1 MTPRDMPIL
10 ETLTS
15 PRRRLQR
22 RRPTDNPV
30 LSGNIGLRSSGV
42 ENQTS
47 VTDKTPDRGVNQPV
61 PAVPDRPGSSADDVA
76 RLRMLSRIAEQVGE
90 GVVVSD
96 NDGWFQY
103 VNSTFA
109 AQHAGTVAELTGAHM
124 RSFYRPDELAE
135 HVQPVIAAA
144 MSAGIGRGEVVRLRR
159 DGTEFP
165 ARITLSLLHDESGT
179 LIGRVLCV
187 QDISNQRALE
197 EELRQAALYDP
208 LTRLPN
214 RRLLRDRVEH
224 ALLLRERRP
233 TRVGALFIDLDDF
246 KKINDTLG
254 HEVGDEVLVAVG
266 QRLARIV
273 RSGDTLAR
281 YGGDEYVMLLDELR
295 DRHHA
300 MSIGRRVRAG
310 LAHPITTTAG
320 ELAVSG
326 SIGIHV
332 ASDHDDYHA
341 LLTAAD
347 RAMYDAKRAGA
358 GRIRLTPPETP
369 GDQTTQTAQ
378 GPAPAGEAENTTIV
392 HDEHQGM
399 INPLDQAPKG
409 LRVRSLG

>member
-1 MTPRDMPIL
+1 V
-10 ETLTS
+10 
-15 PRRRLQR
+15 
-22 RRPTDNPV
+22 TDN
-30 LSGNIGLRSSGV
+30 
-42 ENQTS
+42 
-47 VTDKTPDRGVNQPV
+47 
-61 PAVPDRPGSSADDVA
+61 VPDSDGIPPFPAERCTTGSPVADVA

-109 AQHAGTVAELTGAHM
+109 AQHASTVQELTGAHM
-124 RSFYRPDELAE
+124 RSFYRPDELDQ

-144 MSAGIGRGEVVRLRR
+144 MSAGIGRGEVIRLRR

-165 ARITLSLLHDESGT
+165 ARITLSLLRDETGA

-187 QDISNQRALE
+187 QDITDQRALE

-208 LTRLPN
+208 LTHLPN

-224 ALLLRERRP
+224 ALLQRERRA
-233 TRVGALFIDLDDF
+233 TRVGALFVDLDGF
-246 KKINDTLG
+246 KKINDTFG

-266 QRLARIV
+266 NRLAQTV
-273 RSGDTLAR
+273 RRCDTLAR

-300 MSIGRRVRAG
+300 MAIGRRVRAG
-310 LAHPITTTAG
+310 LAHPITTTVG

-326 SIGIHV
+326 SIGIHL
-332 ASDHDDYHA
+332 ASDLDQYDD

-347 RAMYDAKRAGA
+347 RAMYDAKRAGT
-358 GRIRLTPPETP
+358 GRIRLTT
-369 GDQTTQTAQ
+369 
-378 GPAPAGEAENTTIV
+378 
-392 HDEHQGM
+392 
-399 INPLDQAPKG
+399 
-409 LRVRSLG
+409 S